1 MKSGPD
7 RKYTLRSLCSLQKAL
22 SAIISPMMLA
32 NTSSQNASVVG
43 FYAGV
48 HCIYALGVL
57 VIYHPVLMDLIL
69 A

>member
-1 MKSGPD
+1 M
-7 RKYTLRSLCSLQKAL
+7 QKAL

-43 FYAGV
+43 SYAGV

-57 VIYHPVLMDLIL
+57 VIYHPVLMDLTF